1 MSNAMN
7 SIAVGADSIRASL
20 GNGLQKQAVL
30 HGISLDIA
38 AGRWTSIVGPN
49 GAGKSTLLRALAGVL
64 PHSGEVTLL
73 GRPMQSLPH
82 RERARQL
89 AWLGQNETSADDLTV
104 WDVAMLGR
112 LPHQAWLAP
121 PSAADRAA
129 VEQALRATRA
139 WDWRERALGQ
149 LSGGERQRVLLA
161 RALAVQAQVLL
172 MDEPLANLD
181 PPHQADWLDVVR
193 ALVAN
198 GKTVVSVL
206 HEITMALQADTLVV
220 MAEGRVTHQGPCADL
235 ATHRALEDVF
245 DGRIAV
251 HPLQGQ
257 WIALPK
263 VNHPGKKAPMQI
275 ENPPSATPYE
285 KPTGERR
292 GLILVNTG
300 HGKGKSTAAF
310 GLALRA
316 HGRGKAVK
324 VYQFMKVPTARF
336 GEHRLFEQLGI
347 PIEGLGDGFS
357 WKSRDLEHS
366 AQLAL
371 DGWAKAEATIR
382 AGEHFMVVLDEI
394 MYPLRYGWIPL
405 ETVLTCLR
413 ERPPHVHVVLTGRN
427 APNELV
433 ELADTV
439 TEMTLVKHHFKAGVP
454 AQRGIE
460 D

>member
-1 MSNAMN
+1 MN
-7 SIAVGADSIRASL
+7 TLTNPIALRAQSVSASL
-20 GNGLQKQAVL
+20 GHGVQRQQVL
-30 HGISLDIA
+30 HGIHLDVA
-38 AGRWTSIVGPN
+38 AARWTSIVGPN

-64 PHSGEVTLL
+64 PHGGEVSLL
-73 GRPMQSLPH
+73 GQPLHTLPH

-193 ALVAN
+193 ALVAE

-220 MAEGRVTHQGPCADL
+220 MAEGRVTHQGPCAEP

-263 VNHPGKKAPMQI
+263 VNRHAKRSPMQI
-275 ENPPSATPYE
+275 ETPPVDYE
-285 KPTGERR
+285 RVVPTAERR

-336 GEHRLFEQLGI
+336 GEHRLFEQLGV

-357 WKSRDLEHS
+357 WKSRDLDQS

-405 ETVLTCLR
+405 EAVLTCLR

-427 APNELV
+427 APGELV

-439 TEMTLVKHHFKAGVP
+439 TEMTMIKHHFKAGVP